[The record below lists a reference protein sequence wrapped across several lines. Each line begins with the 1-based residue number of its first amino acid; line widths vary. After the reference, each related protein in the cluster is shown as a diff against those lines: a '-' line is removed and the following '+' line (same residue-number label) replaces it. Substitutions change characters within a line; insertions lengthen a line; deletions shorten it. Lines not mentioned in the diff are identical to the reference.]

1 MEQNRLESVHTIVCD
16 AIAHHF
22 PDWKERSRVSYEI
35 AFKMLGDFIEHKCP
49 LLVHTKL
56 VEPEIKPVD
65 KEFIDQ
71 LGIKVDSDP
80 PIDAEGWDNI
90 INLEINK
97 IIDSAYN
104 KSKINGGILKRG
116 SANNWVQVGP
126 EFISYNYY
134 LNNEKVKMKIRGWFD
149 EDNKSNWLQLYGI
162 CEINELQFFLLK
174 NLVKEGGEFRSQCFK
189 IANYIC
195 SRLCD
200 KIEK

>member
-56 VEPEIKPVD
+56 VEPEKDTSKKWDELVD
-65 KEFIDQ
+65 KCNSEMNDFFTELDKMESFK
-71 LGIKVDSDP
+71 GCFKIKKEP
-80 PIDAEGWDNI
+80 PIDAEGWEKFEGFGYKSLIYTPVYISIDEEFQRGYKLIIVNTRLFNI
-90 INLEINK
+90 EIESKNISFYK
-97 IIDSAYN
+97 EKLNIPESDSIQTQA
-104 KSKINGGILKRG
+104 
-116 SANNWVQVGP
+116 
-126 EFISYNYY
+126 
-134 LNNEKVKMKIRGWFD
+134 
-149 EDNKSNWLQLYGI
+149 
-162 CEINELQFFLLK
+162 
-174 NLVKEGGEFRSQCFK
+174 FK